1 MVLAALFLPE
11 ASDYIG
17 GSPTESVSLCKPATS
32 SPFVTG
38 LRDLARQHCLPI
50 NVGIH
55 EPSEIKDSKK
65 IRNTLIWI
73 DAKGEITQ
81 RYQKLH
87 LFDMDL
93 SKDGGPKMKESDTIE
108 SGKEIVPPFETDV
121 GKVGMAICFDLR
133 FPEISL
139 SLKRQGADII
149 LYPSAFMPATGKAHW
164 HALLC
169 ARAIET
175 ECWVIA
181 SAQVGAHND
190 KRTSYGHSLVVSPWG
205 EIVGELEGAEDE
217 AKRGDDWEP
226 EIIVADVKLEA
237 NEKMRKELPL
247 LRRTDVYPQI

>member
-1 MVLAALFLPE
+1 
-11 ASDYIG
+11 
-17 GSPTESVSLCKPATS
+17 VSLCKPAAT
-32 SPFVTG
+32 SPFVLG
-38 LRDLARQHCLPI
+38 LRDLARQHRLPI

-55 EPSEIKDSKK
+55 EPSEIPSSKK

-108 SGKEIVPPFETDV
+108 AGKEIIAPFETDV

-139 SLKRQGADII
+139 SLKRQGADVII
-149 LYPSAFMPATGKAHW
+149 YPSAFMPATGKAHW

-175 ECWVIA
+175 ESWVIA

-190 KRTSYGHSLVVSPWG
+190 KRSSYGHSLVVTPWG
-205 EIVGELEGAEDE
+205 EIVGELGGVEEKEKA
-217 AKRGDDWEP
+217 GDDWEP
-226 EIIVADVKLEA
+226 EVIIANVDLEA
-237 NEKMRKELPL
+237 NEKMKKELPL
-247 LRRTDVYPQI
+247 VRRT